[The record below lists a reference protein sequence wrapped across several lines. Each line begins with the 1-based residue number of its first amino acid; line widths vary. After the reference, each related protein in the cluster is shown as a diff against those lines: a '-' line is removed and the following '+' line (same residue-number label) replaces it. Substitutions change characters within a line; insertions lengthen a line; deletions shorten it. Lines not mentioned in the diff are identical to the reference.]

1 MERYITREA
10 NSVDIYHIAAGS
22 TLELHYT
29 APLTLLG
36 KQFMNI
42 LCCFYLH
49 KTDMS
54 QKPHMPKAVTFV
66 ILINSLED

>member
-22 TLELHYT
+22 TLELHYS
-29 APLTLLG
+29 ALLTLLG
-36 KQFMNI
+36 KQFMCM

-49 KTDMS
+49 KTDVS
-54 QKPHMPKAVTFV
+54 QRP
-66 ILINSLED
+66 